1 MGSIA
6 AVSIPHVLWGR
17 EPLMRRSAG
26 FTLIELMVT
35 IGIAAILLALA
46 LPSFTESMRSNRV
59 STATNQVL
67 ATFNFARAEALR
79 AKSQAWVCPSNDS
92 RTDCGT
98 DWARGMVVWTDENG
112 DGDRT
117 VATEVK
123 RVIEPQDGV
132 TFTFP
137 DTKPIGFDDRGR
149 AVEKSASS
157 VTVRSFNFSMKAATC
172 KPGTYNARSF
182 EINRIGRV
190 SATRGA
196 CS

>member
-1 MGSIA
+1 
-6 AVSIPHVLWGR
+6 
-17 EPLMRRSAG
+17 MRRAAG

-46 LPSFTESMRSNRV
+46 LPSFTESIRANRV
-59 STATNQVL
+59 STATNQTL

-79 AKSQAWVCPSNDS
+79 AKSNAWVCPSNDS

-98 DWARGMVVWTDENG
+98 NWSQGMVVWTDENG
-112 DGDRT
+112 DGIRT
-117 VATEVK
+117 PATEIK

-137 DTKPIGFDDRGR
+137 ATTPIGFDDRGR
-149 AVEKSASS
+149 AVEKSGSS

-172 KPGTYNARSF
+172 KPGAYNARSF
-182 EINRIGRV
+182 DINRIGRV
-190 SATRGA
+190 TATRGV